1 MSKCNI
7 CKKEMDTGFVADAD
21 CGGDCT
27 MCMANAGDPDCA
39 HRLYE
44 DLCQRIHDLVDN
56 ATSAMLPDVDMEI
69 RQHLGDEF
77 RFWR

>member
-7 CKKEMDTGFVADAD
+7 CKKEMDTGFVADDD

-56 ATSAMLPDVDMEI
+56 ATSRLDGDVSY
-69 RQHLGDEF
+69 RVRVQLNDEF
-77 RFWR
+77 RF